1 MGAAPRDGG
10 VIMDAQ
16 NSTSTEIALIKM
28 PTELSTV
35 FASDEMIDVL
45 LRQIEARVDEHQP
58 DLTTAKGRDAIKSLA
73 YAVSR
78 SKTALIDAAKKLTED
93 AEAQIKAVRKQ
104 RQTVEQRLDELRD
117 KARQPLTE
125 WETAEETRKRAL
137 AARLSKFDPANTEDA
152 GRSAFSLAEWL
163 ACVVEEPIDDTWQ
176 EFKEQAELRRGRL
189 VAQLTTMHAA
199 AVQREQQ
206 EAELAALRA
215 EAEARRVADEQRA
228 AEERAARA
236 AADAAA
242 AAQRE
247 AERRAE
253 DAERERAEAQRRE
266 VELAEAAARAAERAA
281 ERAKADAAE
290 AARVAAE
297 KAEADKAAAVE
308 AERQRAQRER
318 EDAERSEALRQKN
331 REHVGAIRREA
342 KEALMKI
349 EGVSEQ
355 IAVQIVLAI
364 HADTIPHVSIKY

>member
-1 MGAAPRDGG
+1 M
-10 VIMDAQ
+10 IMDAQ
-16 NSTSTEIALIKM
+16 TSTSTEIALIKM
-28 PTELSTV
+28 PTELSIV

-45 LRQIEARVDEHQP
+45 LRQIEARVSEHQP

-78 SKTALIDAAKKLTED
+78 SKTALLDAAKKLTED

-104 RQTVEQRLDELRD
+104 RQSVEDRLDALRD
-117 KARQPLTE
+117 KARKPLTE
-125 WETAEETRKRAL
+125 WETAEENRKRAL
-137 AARLSKFDPANTEDA
+137 ADRLRVFNPATTEDA
-152 GRSAFSLAEWL
+152 ARPAADLAAWL
-163 ACVVEEPIDDTWQ
+163 GIVNAVPIDETWQ
-176 EFKEQAELRRGRL
+176 EFAEQADLRKGRL
-189 VAQLTTMHAA
+189 VAQLTTLHVAA
-199 AVQREQQ
+199 AQREEQ

-215 EAEARRVADEQRA
+215 EAEARRKADEQRA

-247 AERRAE
+247 AEQRAA
-253 DAERERAEAQRRE
+253 DAERERADAQRRE
-266 VELAEAAARAAERAA
+266 VELAEVAARAAEQ
-281 ERAKADAAE
+281 AKADAAE
-290 AARVAAE
+290 AARIAAE

-308 AERQRAQRER
+308 AERKRAQRER
-318 EDAERSEALRQKN
+318 EDAELAELQRQKN

-349 EGVSEQ
+349 DGVSEQ